1 MKIVKKN
8 NMKIGAH
15 VSIAGGIENAPL
27 NAKEEG
33 CECFQM
39 FSRSP
44 RGGKAPEINDEVIE
58 KFQKNIKDNELG
70 NAYIHTPYYI
80 NLASSKD
87 RIRVGSINVIRDELE
102 RASQLGVA
110 AVMTHLGSSKDFTRE
125 EALQMVVDG
134 IKELLKGYKG
144 SAVFLLEIAAGSGDI
159 IGSSFEE
166 IGEIIEKVNHE
177 KVAVCFDTAHAFASG
192 YDLRTK
198 KDVNDTLNKF
208 DKAVGLSL
216 LQLIH
221 ANDSK
226 VELNAKVDRHE
237 HIGQGEIGKKGFE
250 VLISHP
256 KLKDVDFVLETPA
269 DGRRNDIKI
278 LKQLRKNK

>member
-1 MKIVKKN
+1 MN
-8 NMKIGAH
+8 IGAH
-15 VSIAGGIENAPL
+15 VSIAGGLENAPL
-27 NAKEEG
+27 NAFAEK

-44 RGGKAPEINDEVIE
+44 RGGKAPEINNEVIK
-58 KFQKNIKDNELG
+58 KFQQNIKNNGLG

-80 NLASSKD
+80 NLASKQD
-87 RIRVGSINVIRDELE
+87 RVRNSSISIIREELD
-102 RASQLGVA
+102 RASQLGVS
-110 AVMTHLGSSKDFTRE
+110 AVMTHLGSSKDFTRVR
-125 EALQMVVDG
+125 ALQMVIDG

-144 SAVFLLEIAAGSGDI
+144 DAVFLLEIAAGSGSV
-159 IGSSFEE
+159 IGDSFEE
-166 IGEIIEKVNHE
+166 IGEIIKKVSHE

-198 KDVNDTLNKF
+198 KDVEETLKKF
-208 DKAVGLSL
+208 DEAIGINL

-237 HIGQGEIGKKGFE
+237 HIGQGEIGEKGFTA
-250 VLISHP
+250 LINHP
-256 KLKDVDFVLETPA
+256 RLVDVDFILETPA
-269 DGRRNDIKI
+269 EGREGDIKL
-278 LKQLRKNK
+278 LKKLRRE

>member
-1 MKIVKKN
+1 MN
-8 NMKIGAH
+8 IGAH
-15 VSIAGGIENAPL
+15 VSIAGGLENAPL
-27 NAKEEG
+27 NAKAEG

-44 RGGKAPEINDEVIE
+44 RGGKAPEINDEIVK
-58 KFQKNIKDNELG
+58 KFQQNIKDSGLG

-80 NLASSKD
+80 NLASKQD
-87 RIRVGSINVIRDELE
+87 RVRNGSISIIREELD

-110 AVMTHLGSSKDFTRE
+110 AVMTHLGSSKDFTRAK
-125 EALQMVVDG
+125 ALRMVIDG
-134 IKELLKGYKG
+134 IKQLLIGYKG
-144 SAVFLLEIAAGSGDI
+144 DATFLLEIAAGSGNI
-159 IGSSFEE
+159 IGDSFEE
-166 IGEIIEKVNHE
+166 IGEIIKKVDHK

-198 KDVNDTLNKF
+198 KDVDETLKKF
-208 DKAVGLSL
+208 DQAIGLDL

-237 HIGQGEIGKKGFE
+237 HIGKGEIGEKGFA
-250 VLISHP
+250 VLINHP
-256 KLKDVDFVLETPA
+256 KLKNVDFILETPA
-269 DGRRNDIKI
+269 EDRGSDIKL
-278 LKQLRKNK
+278 LKKLRKK

>member
-1 MKIVKKN
+1 MN
-8 NMKIGAH
+8 IGAH

-44 RGGKAPEINDEVIE
+44 RGGKAPEITDDLVK
-58 KFQKNIKDNELG
+58 KFQNNIRENNLG

-87 RIRVGSINVIRDELE
+87 RIRSGSINVIREELD
-102 RASQLGVA
+102 RASLLGVA
-110 AVMTHLGSSKDFTRE
+110 AVMTHLGSSKDFTRG

-134 IKELLKGYKG
+134 IKELLKDYKG
-144 SAVFLLEIAAGSGDI
+144 SAAFLLEIAAGSGNI
-159 IGSSFEE
+159 IGDSFEE
-166 IGEIIEKVNHE
+166 IGEILKKVNHK

-192 YDLRTK
+192 YDLRTE
-198 KDVNDTLNKF
+198 KDVNDTLGKF
-208 DKAVGLSL
+208 DKAIGLDL
-216 LQLIH
+216 LQLFHI
-221 ANDSK
+221 NDSK

-237 HIGQGEIGKKGFE
+237 HIGKGKIGKKGFE
-250 VLISHP
+250 ILINHP
-256 KLKDVDFVLETPA
+256 KLKTIDFVLETPA
-269 DGRRNDIKI
+269 DGRGADIKL